1 MKRSCVQSTKSG
13 EADLWDQA
21 VALGRIVIA
30 RHWQKLAPATVT
42 ILRQPD
48 ETGSIHFDAHGRFQ
62 SSESITGDSVSL
74 ARTLG
79 IIQTS
84 IRENISGNGVF
95 WPAGYPSEQSA
106 LFQVNELLQLP
117 AGRDPEF
124 AAMAIEAAI
133 RQETTNAL
141 YRLNLVGGDADG
153 AKAGLLQFIPKIL
166 GMIVFGIGLPISIGI
181 GLTFA
186 FHGDAVTASLCALFA
201 FIAVNFIFYQ
211 KETPQKP
218 EYLAY
223 KGWLELSNDGFPVA
237 TGHGIEKKLG
247 ILLASGVKVPSVFF
261 DLCAIL
267 ARG

>member
-1 MKRSCVQSTKSG
+1 MQSTQSG
-13 EADLWDQA
+13 EVDIWDQA

-30 RHWQKLAPATVT
+30 RHWQKLAPATVI

-48 ETGSIHFDAHGRFQ
+48 ETGSIQFDAQGRFQ
-62 SSESITGDSVSL
+62 SSESSTGESVSL

-79 IIQTS
+79 IIQYS
-84 IRENISGNGVF
+84 IRKNISGNGVF
-95 WPAGYPSEQSA
+95 ELAGYPSEQSV
-106 LFQVNELLQLP
+106 LFQVNELLQLQ

-124 AAMAIEAAI
+124 AALAIEAAI

-141 YRLNLVGGDADG
+141 YRLNLAGGNSDG
-153 AKAGLLQFIPKIL
+153 AKASLLQFILKIL
-166 GMIVFGIGLPISIGI
+166 GLIVFGIGLPISISI

-186 FHGDAVTASLCALFA
+186 FHGDEVTSSLCALFA
-201 FIAVNFIFYQ
+201 FIAIDFLFYQ
-211 KETPQKP
+211 KKAPEKP

-237 TGHGIEKKLG
+237 TGHGIGKKLEL
-247 ILLASGVKVPSVFF
+247 LLAGGVKIPSVFF

-267 ARG
+267 ARR